1 MERHWQETKGKTQQ
15 AERQVGQ
22 GGTDGEFAPHLSQK
36 QQESEETTEGETQ
49 QVEKEREPDILVKL

>member
-1 MERHWQETKGKTQQ
+1 MQQ

-22 GGTDGEFAPHLSQK
+22 RGTDGELAPHLSEK
-36 QQESEETTEGETQ
+36 QQESEEETQ

>member
-1 MERHWQETKGKTQQ
+1 MQQ

-22 GGTDGEFAPHLSQK
+22 GGTDGEFAPHLSEK